1 MSTME
6 YKENNTMLEHIR
18 RPESINPA
26 LADAFQSVVKLAM
39 TNPGIAMRIVFR
51 KSDGSIRTMDVAFD
65 EHMKDAFSPSL
76 TQAQADGN
84 ANRRATN
91 ASRRN
96 LVVRERIKENGEYR
110 FQWRTIPLERI
121 MSVSPCL

>member
-1 MSTME
+1 
-6 YKENNTMLEHIR
+6 MLEHIR
-18 RPESINPA
+18 RPETINPA
-26 LADAFQSVVKLAM
+26 LADAFQAVVKLAM
-39 TNPGIAMRIVFR
+39 TNPGIAMRVVFR

-84 ANRRATN
+84 ANRKATN

-96 LVVRERIKENGEYR
+96 LVVRERIRENGEYR

-121 MSVSPCL
+121 LSVSPCL